1 MSHSFKPLRI
11 EASGFT
17 HPGRVR
23 RQNED
28 AFGVHTDLG
37 LFVVADGMGGHAGG
51 EIASRLAVE
60 AVAAHVQ
67 EVAARSSEPPSTGRG
82 GRGERRSFASAPG
95 PRPVEVLVSAVQRA
109 NAAVLEAARRNT
121 AESDMGTTIACVLA
135 RGDRTAV
142 AHVGDSRVYRYRD
155 RRLEALTEDHSLLAE
170 CLRSGYLTPD
180 LVESFP
186 YKHLITRSLGAEDH
200 LEVDARVLEPQHGDV
215 LLLCSDGLCGVI
227 GDQDIARVLEAEGD
241 LDTASKRLIDRANE
255 EGGPDNVTVVLVRW
269 TAS

>member
-1 MSHSFKPLRI
+1 MTHSFKPLRI

-28 AFGVHTDLG
+28 AFGVHLDLG

-60 AVAAHVQ
+60 AAAAHVQ
-67 EVAARSSEPPSTGRG
+67 EVLGRSSEPPSTN
-82 GRGERRSFASAPG
+82 RGERRSFTPSAG
-95 PRPVEVLVSAVQRA
+95 PRPVEILVAAVQRA
-109 NAAVLEAARRNT
+109 NLAVLDAARSN
-121 AESDMGTTIACVLA
+121 ASESDMGTTIACVLA

-170 CLRSGYLTPD
+170 CLRSGYLPPD

-227 GDQDIARVLEAEGD
+227 SDPEIARVLEAESD
-241 LDTASKRLIDRANE
+241 LETAGKRLVDRANE

-269 TAS
+269 TAA